1 MTEKKILL
9 ITGAGASF
17 DCIDEDRTG
26 LPIDNR
32 YQPPLTINLFQPPIP
47 ITGIPHG
54 EGEVI
59 QRILAKHTIAAKVG
73 YKLGMIDRSEI
84 GLEER
89 LNSIK
94 CSQKLAIANQFWS
107 VPLYLCELFQEISDK
122 YLGSKKGIATNYSLL
137 LDALIENGYT
147 QLVWLN
153 LNYDLFGDR
162 AIIGITGGLNFK
174 NMSDYLNRKT
184 IDGMS
189 IKYTKPHGSIN
200 WVREIKDTEFG
211 VSHIKEQQISKNIA
225 DAIGEE
231 VYLNFEAKNRKIHE
245 VFQYPAITAPTG
257 TYDNFVFE
265 DHREQLSTAIK
276 DIHKVLM
283 IGFNALDQDIL
294 NFMKANLH
302 LINDLKI
309 VNGDFDSGRRSLQYL
324 LDSGISTTPVIK
336 IDPNDSIYDGGFS
349 KFVNEGMN
357 LWLRS

>member
-17 DCIDEDRTG
+17 DCIDVARTG

-32 YQPPLTINLFQPPIP
+32 YQPPLTTNLFQPPIT
-47 ITGIPHG
+47 ITGVPNG

-59 QRILAKHTIAAKVG
+59 QSILAKHTVAAKVG
-73 YKLGMIDRSEI
+73 YKLGMTDQSEI
-84 GLEER
+84 GLEKR

-94 CSQKLAIANQFWS
+94 CSQKLTIANQFWS
-107 VPLYLCELFQEISDK
+107 VPLYLRELFKEISDK

-137 LDALIENGYT
+137 LDALIENNYT

-162 AIIGITGGLNFK
+162 AIVGVTGGLNFK

-200 WVREIKDTEFG
+200 WVRQIKDTQLQ
-211 VSHIKEQQISKNIA
+211 VSHIKEQEISTNIA
-225 DAIGEE
+225 DAIGED
-231 VYLNFEAKNRKIHE
+231 VFLDFEANHRKIHE
-245 VFQYPAITAPTG
+245 VSRYPAITAPTG
-257 TYDNFVFE
+257 HYDKFVFE
-265 DHREQLSTAIK
+265 DHRAQLSSAIK

-294 NFMKANLH
+294 NFIKANLN

-309 VNGDFDSGRRSLQYL
+309 VNGDFDSGRRSFQYL
-324 LDSGISTTPVIK
+324 LNSGIPITQVIK